1 MAAADYRIEREPDYA
16 RWLVQF
22 EARLRALPDEKRQ
35 RSVLPVL
42 QGYAKPQTAGPS
54 GIDSSVFVAAVSR
67 LPMQPVPHIGKPLI
81 DRDLEVLRLLDVIGS
96 PTRSP
101 FVASALSSSA
111 APSLLRSATVPWP
124 APPPPQPTPPSPKP

>member
-1 MAAADYRIEREPDYA
+1 MRPSAVQTFHVRNPHDDDGVCLDSFVDWMAAADYRIEREPDYA

-67 LPMQPVPHIGKPLI
+67 LPMQQIG
-81 DRDLEVLRLLDVIGS
+81 R
-96 PTRSP
+96 
-101 FVASALSSSA
+101 ASC
-111 APSLLRSATVPWP
+111 RERVC
-124 APPPPQPTPPSPKP
+124 QYV